1 MLTKNQLIQVATA
14 MSMAVGTFTA
24 PIAQVQAKPSMERT
38 QSVQSNET
46 KPVRYGR
53 SIALDTKVVTV
64 SGSAE
69 IALVK
74 HLVAKGVKFYGAF
87 WCSHCQNQKSLFGAT
102 AATKLPYI
110 ECDKNGENSQ
120 RELCRK
126 KDIRTFPTWVIDGE
140 YIEGTRDLQEIAQRT
155 GYTGPT
161 NFKYQKKDLK

>member
-1 MLTKNQLIQVATA
+1 MLTKNQLIQVVTA
-14 MSMAVGTFTA
+14 VSMAIGTFTA

-46 KPVRYGR
+46 KPVRYRR
-53 SIALDTKVVTV
+53 SIALGAQVATV
-64 SGSAE
+64 SGNAE

-110 ECDKNGENSQ
+110 ECDKNGENPQ
-120 RELCRK
+120 RQLCK
-126 KDIRTFPTWVIDGE
+126 DKDIRTFPTWDIDGK
-140 YIEGTRDLQEIAQRT
+140 YVVGTQELKDIAQLT

-161 NFKYQKKDLK
+161 NFKYQKKDIK